1 MVLAGVAGL
10 LLKRG
15 LSDSLKSW
23 GSDSMSVLA
32 YSYFG
37 NLAVSFAVYFLASMG
52 VASIAEMVSKARALE
67 RREVTGRRPDF
78 LSLSSVLTRVASMAE
93 RGRLNRVTIAVIALL
108 IVEVFE
114 FTNGFGIMT
123 NVYDP
128 FDYLANALGVALA
141 YFVDV
146 VSARVLS
153 VDRVTP

>member
-10 LLKRG
+10 LMKRW

-23 GSDSMSVLA
+23 GSDSMSALA

-52 VASIAEMVSKARALE
+52 VASIAEMVCKACALE
-67 RREVTGRRPDF
+67 RGEVARRRPDF
-78 LSLSSVLTRVASMAE
+78 LSLSSVLASPALMAE
-93 RGRLNRVTIAVIALL
+93 RGRLNRITIAVIALFV
-108 IVEVFE
+108 VEGFE
-114 FTNGFGIMT
+114 LTNGFGIMT

-146 VSARVLS
+146 VSVRVSS
-153 VDRVTP
+153 VNRASL